1 MVGQRKSLYLPPRC
15 KIPCPSAPGL
25 CLCLSCP
32 FPATP
37 CLPIRILTLCSLT
50 HSLGHCSKGE
60 CSYTSLGHFVEKT
73 GNSKAG
79 TILFSCQTSMK
90 TTTTK
95 KNTIKKHKQT
105 KNPQQQKHHITQNT
119 KTKKTSWFHKQSL
132 SQVIPTSVSVFIG
145 PWTRHHFHNQEK
157 KIKPLIHILEG
168 SLFIISRNK
177 VRK

>member
-1 MVGQRKSLYLPPRC
+1 MVGQRKSLYLPPHC
-15 KIPCPSAPGL
+15 KISCPSAPDL
-25 CLCLSCP
+25 CLCSSCP

-37 CLPIRILTLCSLT
+37 CPPIGILTLCSLT

-60 CSYTSLGHFVEKT
+60 CSYIPWDILWRKR
-73 GNSKAG
+73 G
-79 TILFSCQTSMK
+79 TPKQEQFCFPAKPPWKQQQQ
-90 TTTTK
+90 K
-95 KNTIKKHKQT
+95 KNTIKNHKQT

-119 KTKKTSWFHKQSL
+119 KTKKPSWFHKQSL
-132 SQVIPTSVSVFIG
+132 SQIIPTSVSVFIG
-145 PWTRHHFHNQEK
+145 LWTRHHFHNQEK